1 MSVLGEALDGH
12 GGGDE
17 HVSAVLGRV
26 GAVLGELAH
35 ELAGAGAISVG
46 KGHHHGHH
54 MRRPH
59 WREQELAPG
68 VVLPGEGLVPLPMTP
83 LQNNGLYANTTN
95 GGPAAITFQGQ
106 IQVPFRSER
115 LLAQS
120 IRSGTTAQTGQR
132 IYAQFFVGIGLQQA
146 EIFGVDL
153 ELLGA
158 PNAFDVRMTMIQAPP
173 GVLLR
178 ALTTLTGVIPT
189 APDFVELPGFMF
201 LGRVVH

>member
-1 MSVLGEALDGH
+1 MSIMGDHLDG
-12 GGGDE
+12 DE
-17 HVSAVLGRV
+17 SHAGAVLGRV

-35 ELAGAGAISVG
+35 ELAGAGSMQVG
-46 KGHHHGHH
+46 ASHKHGHH

-68 VVLPGEGLVPLPMTP
+68 VVLPGEGLIPLPLTP
-83 LQNNGLYANTTN
+83 LQQDGVWSIAT
-95 GGPAAITFQGQ
+95 GFGAITFQGQ

-120 IRSGTTAQTGQR
+120 ARSGATAQAAR
-132 IYAQFFVGIGLQQA
+132 IYGQFFVGIGLQQA
-146 EIFGVDL
+146 EIFGVDV

-158 PNAFDVRMTMIQAPP
+158 PNAFDVRMTMVQAPP
-173 GVLLR
+173 GVLIR
-178 ALTTLTGVIPT
+178 CLTTLQGPTPTGTDSIT
-189 APDFVELPGFMF
+189 LPGMMF